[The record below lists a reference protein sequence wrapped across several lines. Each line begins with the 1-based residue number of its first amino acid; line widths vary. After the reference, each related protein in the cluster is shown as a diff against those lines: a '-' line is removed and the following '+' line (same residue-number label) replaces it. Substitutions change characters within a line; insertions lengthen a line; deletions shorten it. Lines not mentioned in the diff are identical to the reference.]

1 MKKLAYSFLFLSA
14 LVFIGCSDDDDAPI
28 IPPVAETCNDG
39 ILNNG
44 ETQVDCG
51 GPNCQACPDPE
62 ATCNDGIQNGDETDV
77 DFGGSCAQTITVTG
91 EITENTT
98 WTRNNIY
105 LLGGKVVVGVG
116 VTLTIDP
123 GTIIKGKAGQGS
135 LASALIVQRGAKINA
150 VGTPERPIIFTTEED
165 NIKVGE
171 TAGTNLDET
180 VNGRW
185 GGVLVLGNAPASLSG
200 DVTETQI
207 EGIPA
212 SDAFGL
218 YGGNDPADDSGD
230 LAYISIRH
238 GGALIGEGNEIN
250 GLTLGGVGTGTSIS
264 NIEIV
269 GNEDDG
275 LEIFG
280 GTVDVENVFIWAVA
294 DDGIDLDQSWSGT
307 LTNGMVVQGLRSD
320 SALELDGPEGSAIA
334 AYTLNNITLFG
345 NTDAGE
351 GGSRRIADYRDGL
364 QASINNV
371 FVKGFSA
378 EQIVRLNGD
387 KTATAYNDGNLTF
400 SNWEFVLPTG
410 VATVEEMHAL
420 SSSVTIA
427 TDFVADSATWASAVA
442 DGSETTGADTSAFA
456 WTYANQKANLGF

>member
-1 MKKLAYSFLFLSA
+1 MKKLAYSFLILSSLA
-14 LVFIGCSDDDDAPI
+14 YIGCSEDDAPI
-28 IPPVAETCNDG
+28 ITPVAETCNDG

-44 ETQVDCG
+44 ETEVDCG
-51 GPNCQACPDPE
+51 GPNCQACPEPE
-62 ATCNDGIQNGDETDV
+62 ATCNDGILNGDETEI
-77 DFGGSCAQTITVTG
+77 DFGGSCSQTITVGG

-98 WTRNNIY
+98 WSRKNIY
-105 LLGGKVVVGVG
+105 LLAGKVVVGVG
-116 VTLTIDP
+116 KTLTIEP
-123 GTIIKGKAGQGS
+123 GTIIKGKAGVGS
-135 LASALIVQRGAKINA
+135 LASALIVQRGSKINA
-150 VGTPERPIIFTTEED
+150 VGTAERPIIFTTEED

-185 GGVLVLGNAPASLSG
+185 GGLIVLGNAPASLSG
-200 DVTETQI
+200 DVVSTQI

-212 SDAFGL
+212 SDAYGL

-280 GTVDVENVFIWAVA
+280 GSVDVENVFVWAVA

-334 AYTLNNITLFG
+334 AYTLNDITLIG
-345 NTDAGE
+345 NTAEGE

-378 EQIVRLNGD
+378 SQIVRLNGD
-387 KTATAYNDGNLTF
+387 KTANTYNNDLLTF
-400 SNWEFVLPTG
+400 NNWEFVLPTG
-410 VATVEEMHAL
+410 VTTVEEMHAL

-427 TDFVADSATWASAVA
+427 TDFVTESATWASAVV
-442 DGSETTGADTSAFA
+442 DGSETVGANTSAFA